1 MPNPPREILGNFDH
15 DTKVEGG
22 HGVYTALV
30 SPEWEI
36 WGPVG
41 GYMATIAL
49 RAGAAEAKIQNPA
62 SIYVQFLRP
71 ARFDRVDVRVTVIHA
86 GRRAE
91 SIRVSISQDGK
102 PVVEALLR
110 TALPGEGLEHHAVTA
125 PAAPAPEELPTLE
138 ELWGARSRP
147 MFSFWNNV
155 ESRVILRERFAPDFE
170 GMPPRFVEWY
180 RFRPTPTFD
189 DPVLDAG
196 RSLVLIDTLGWPS
209 AWLAHPRTK
218 VRAPNLDVV
227 AFFHQSA
234 KDSEWLLCEQVCQ
247 IGAGG
252 LLGPSAR
259 IFSRD
264 GRLVASGGGQL
275 MCVQAPE

>member
-1 MPNPPREILGNFDH
+1 MTISPLQIRGDFDR

-22 HGVYTALV
+22 QGVYTALV

-71 ARFDRVDVRVTVIHA
+71 ARFDRVDARVTVVHA

-110 TALPGEGLEHHAVTA
+110 TALPGDGLTHHAVTA
-125 PAAPAPEELPTLE
+125 PEVPAPESLPTLE
-138 ELWGARSRP
+138 ELWKFERKP
-147 MFSFWNNV
+147 FSFWNNI
-155 ESRVILRERFAPDFE
+155 EARVVLHQRFEPDFE
-170 GMPPRFVEWY
+170 GMPPHFVEWY
-180 RFRPTPTFD
+180 RFRPMPTFD

-196 RSLVLIDTLGWPS
+196 RSLMLIDTFGWPS
-209 AWLAHPRTK
+209 AWIAHPKAK
-218 VRAPNLDVV
+218 VRGPNLDVV

-234 KDSEWLLCEQVCQ
+234 KDSEWLLCEQICQ

-264 GRLVASGGGQL
+264 GKLVASGGAQL
-275 MCVQAPE
+275 MCVPSPD

>member
-1 MPNPPREILGNFDH
+1 MPTPLEIRGDFDR

-22 HGVYTALV
+22 QGEYTAFV
-30 SPEWEI
+30 SPAWEI

-71 ARFDRVDVRVTVIHA
+71 ARFDRVDIRVAVVHA

-91 SIRVSISQDGK
+91 SVRVSISQDGK
-102 PVVEALLR
+102 PVAEALLR
-110 TALPGEGLEHHAVTA
+110 TALPGDGLNHHAVTA
-125 PAAPAPEELPTLE
+125 PATPAPEELPTLE
-138 ELWGARSRP
+138 ELWGGRP
-147 MFSFWNNV
+147 WLPFWDNV
-155 ESRVILRERFAPDFE
+155 EARVILHERFAPDFE
-170 GMPPRFVEWY
+170 PMPPHFVEWY
-180 RFRPTPTFD
+180 RFRPAPTFD

-196 RSLVLIDTLGWPS
+196 RALVLVDTLGWPS
-209 AWLAHPRTK
+209 ARIAHPRAK

-234 KDSEWLLCEQVCQ
+234 KDSEWLLCEQLCQ

-264 GRLVASGGGQL
+264 GRLVASGGAQL
-275 MCVQAPE
+275 MCIPSSD